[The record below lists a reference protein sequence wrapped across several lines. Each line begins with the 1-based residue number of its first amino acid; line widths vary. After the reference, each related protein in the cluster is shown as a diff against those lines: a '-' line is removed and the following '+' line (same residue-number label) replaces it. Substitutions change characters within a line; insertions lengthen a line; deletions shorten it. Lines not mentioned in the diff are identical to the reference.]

1 MDSTLRELVDRQEI
15 HDVVHRYCR
24 GIDRLDMDLVRSAY
38 HPDGVDHHTS
48 FSGVVDDFIAWV
60 EPALRALDGTMHR
73 IGNHFAEIRG
83 DGAVVETYGAASH
96 WGSPSDDSRRNFT
109 SGFRY
114 VDWMERR
121 DGRWAI
127 AERFA
132 VREWAHSD
140 AGRFVTIGQAGPSPQ
155 RDHTDPVFVLQDRLR
170 SQ

>member
-1 MDSTLRELVDRQEI
+1 VDATLQDLVDRQQI

-24 GIDRLDMDLVRSAY
+24 GIDRLDMELVRSAY

-48 FSGVVDDFIAWV
+48 FTGVVDDFVVWV
-60 EPALRALDGTMHR
+60 EKSLRALDGTMHR
-73 IGNHFAEIRG
+73 IGNHFVEIRG

-96 WGSPSDDSRRNFT
+96 WGSPDDDATRNFT

-132 VREWAHSD
+132 IREWAHSD
-140 AGRFVTIGQAGPSPQ
+140 AGRFVTLGSNGPVGH
-155 RDHTDPVFVLQDRLR
+155 RDHSDPVFSLRDRFAT
-170 SQ
+170 